1 MRELEIGDI
10 ILFDNAPKDFYVITE
25 KAPNSATSWIS
36 VNIENNN
43 REWVFRS
50 RYYSLCVFN
59 PNTINQRWRF
69 LNDPLPKA
77 LSP

>member
-10 ILFDNAPKDFYVITE
+10 ILFDNAPKDLYVITE
-25 KAPNSATSWIS
+25 KAPNSATSWLS
-36 VNIENNN
+36 VSIENNN

-50 RYYSLCVFN
+50 RYYLLCEGS
-59 PNTINQRWRF
+59 PNTINHRWRF

>member
-1 MRELEIGDI
+1 MRQLEVGDI
-10 ILFDNAPKDFYVITE
+10 IRFDNAPKDLYVITE
-25 KAPNSATSWIS
+25 KSSNSATSWIS

-43 REWVFRS
+43 KAWVFGS
-50 RYYSLCVFN
+50 RYYTLCEN
-59 PNTINQRWRF
+59 EPNTINHRWRF